1 MLGEMMERPFFVY
14 GSLMKGF
21 WNEEK
26 YLKGKV
32 IRREAGETNG
42 KLYHIENKGFPA
54 LIEGSE
60 TVFGEVIWVKNF
72 PEVVRELDEMESF
85 SKSEEDRSQY
95 LRVIQPVLLDNR
107 EIEAY
112 IYRYNP
118 KAELN
123 RDDQLMPIPSG
134 TWRKFMKK

>member
-1 MLGEMMERPFFVY
+1 MEKPLFVY
-14 GSLMKGF
+14 GSLMQGF

-32 IRREAGETNG
+32 VRREQG
-42 KLYHIENKGFPA
+42 KTCGQLYHIENKGFPA
-54 LIEGSE
+54 LIEGMD
-60 TVFGEVIWVKNF
+60 TVYGEVIWVKNF
-72 PEVVRELDEMESF
+72 PEVVRELDKMESF
-85 SKSEEDRSQY
+85 SKSKKDRSQY
-95 LRVIQPVLLDNR
+95 LRVVQPVLIEDQ

-118 KAELN
+118 RAELN
-123 RDDQLMPIPSG
+123 RDDQLKPIPSG